1 MTNNMQWNQCPMDIS
16 DDDVLEAMKTIN
28 GFLDITP
35 GDFREIYVHAYRHS
49 FERLRKSVKASQIM
63 TSTVVFVQEDTSL
76 LATAEL
82 LADKNISGLPVVN
95 SSMNV
100 IGVISEKDFL
110 YAMGGGECRS
120 FMGVINQCMKNKGC
134 MAISFTGKTAADI
147 MTTPPITVQPDTSVY
162 ELADIFEKR
171 KVNRVP
177 VVDSASK
184 LVGIVTRSDIVQS
197 CCMRHI

>member
-1 MTNNMQWNQCPMDIS
+1 MDIS
-16 DDDVLEAMKTIN
+16 DDDVLEAMKTIS

-49 FERLRKSVKASQIM
+49 FERLKKSVKASQIM
-63 TSTVVFVQEDTSL
+63 TSSVVFVQEETSL
-76 LATAEL
+76 LETAEL

-100 IGVISEKDFL
+100 TGVISEKDFL
-110 YAMGGGECRS
+110 YAMGGGEIQS
-120 FMGVINQCMKNKGC
+120 FMGVIIQCMKNKGC

-147 MTTPPITVQPDTSVY
+147 MTAPPITVQPETSVY
-162 ELADIFEKR
+162 ELAEIFEKR
-171 KVNRVP
+171 KINRVP
-177 VVDSASK
+177 VVDSDSK

-197 CCMRHI
+197 CCMCNV